1 MSFNLQSKQQ
11 VVKDFQINSTD
22 TGSVEVQ
29 VALLTTRIEQ
39 LTEHLRTNQK
49 DFSSK
54 RGLVK
59 MVSQRKKLLN
69 YLKNKDQERYQT
81 LIGRLGLKK

>member
-59 MVSQRKKLLN
+59 MVSQRKKLLS